1 MIDQFITTFLARP
14 YVFAF
19 LAAFLFL
26 AWRRFGW
33 RRTMVWL
40 VTGYLIAWASEVS
53 SIHNGFPYGLY
64 KYVYESMPGELMIAG
79 VPFFDSLS
87 YAFLSY
93 AGFAVASFFVGNLCT
108 DTAATPRRCAP
119 LVLLASF
126 FTMLIDVVVDPV
138 ATMGDRWFL
147 GQIHYYVYPGFYF
160 GVPLTNFG
168 GWFLVALAIVA
179 CNALLWRLAPAFFA
193 PRERLPQLRI
203 LDPIFY
209 LSIGLFQTTVAFWIG
224 EPRLGMV
231 NMIILT
237 TVTLALVVRTGVTS
251 QDTTS

>member
-1 MIDQFITTFLARP
+1 MIDQLITTFLRRP

-26 AWRRFGW
+26 AWRRGGW
-33 RRTMVWL
+33 RRTILWL
-40 VTGYLIAWASEVS
+40 ITGYLIAWVSEVS

-64 KYVYESMPGELMIAG
+64 KYVYESMPGELMIFG

-93 AGFAVASFFVGNLCT
+93 AGFAVASFFAVNRESSS
-108 DTAATPRRCAP
+108 RRTSVA
-119 LVLLASF
+119 LVLLAAF

-147 GQIHYYVYPGFYF
+147 GKIHYYVYPGFYF

-168 GWFLVALAIVA
+168 GWFLVALTIVA

-193 PRERLPQLRI
+193 PRERLPRLRI

-209 LSIGLFQTTVAFWIG
+209 LSIGLFQTSIAFWIG

-231 NMIILT
+231 NMMILT
-237 TVTLALVVRTGVTS
+237 TLALALVVRNRTA
-251 QDTTS
+251 